1 MSNFNTRELFMEPKT
16 TQYGSHMI
24 MTNVNK
30 PSKKKLINVDTKFRE
45 EFSSHTYAEENEYTI
60 NLPDKVNE
68 IKSMTVHTVD
78 LPMSI
83 FNVSSAIGNNAFQ
96 ITNMNVAYDTV
107 DASNVVLSNM
117 SDVSTIIND
126 PSMTNLWISD
136 LSANDSRY
144 VKYTDL
150 IIIPDGHYT
159 RVQLQDAIANEIK
172 KLDRIIPSCMC
183 SNINNPD
190 TSDLQIVL
198 IDDSQRRAEI
208 STALSRIEIDFSV
221 NEKGVVDRK
230 NFKSSFGWMIGF
242 RKPKYTA
249 TIYQNSL
256 GYISDPTNDKQLS
269 ESVWNISIPPYIYL
283 AIDEFNRG
291 NQNSF
296 NTSLSSSLINKN
308 VIARIS
314 MNEHNYPFGTTITAN
329 KHNGLL
335 VSDLREYNG
344 KIDLQ
349 KLNVSLIYSNGH
361 KVNTNGQ
368 DFSFLLE
375 LEYE

>member
-1 MSNFNTRELFMEPKT
+1 
-16 TQYGSHMI
+16 
-24 MTNVNK
+24 
-30 PSKKKLINVDTKFRE
+30 LIV
-45 EFSSHTYAEENEYTI
+45 
-60 NLPDKVNE
+60 
-68 IKSMTVHTVD
+68 
-78 LPMSI
+78 
-83 FNVSSAIGNNAFQ
+83 
-96 ITNMNVAYDTV
+96 
-107 DASNVVLSNM
+107 
-117 SDVSTIIND
+117 
-126 PSMTNLWISD
+126 
-136 LSANDSRY
+136 
-144 VKYTDL
+144 
-150 IIIPDGHYT
+150 IPDGYYT
-159 RVQLQDAIANEIK
+159 RVQLQDAISAEIQ
-172 KLDRIIPSCMC
+172 KLDRIVPSCMC
-183 SNINNPD
+183 GNINNPD

-208 STALSRIEIDFSV
+208 STAQSRIEIDFSV
-221 NEKGVVDRK
+221 NDKGVVDRK
-230 NFKSSFGWMIGF
+230 HFKSSFGWMLGF
-242 RKPKYTA
+242 REPTYTA

-256 GYISDPTNDKQLS
+256 GYVSDPTNDKQLS
-269 ESVWNISIPPYIYL
+269 ESIWNISIPPYIYL

-335 VSDLREYNG
+335 VSDIREYNG

-349 KLNVSLIYSNGH
+349 KLNVSLIYNNGH
-361 KVNTNGQ
+361 PVNLNGQ